1 MTRILIVEDEAGLRQ
16 GLEINLRHENY
27 ETVTAGDGE
36 EAIRLFH
43 SESPDLVLLDLMLP
57 KKSGFEVLDHIR
69 KISKVPVILLTAR
82 GQETDKV
89 RGLRSGADDYVT
101 KPFGLQE
108 LFARI
113 DAVMRRSEAIVA
125 QKSVCEDTLIK
136 LDPST
141 REASAKNQKLKL
153 SPKEFDLLMYLFK
166 NKERVVPRDELLSRV
181 WNYRV
186 DLNLNSRTVDTHVT
200 RLRRKL
206 QKAVGTDSAVIVAV
220 SMIREAEKA
229 GELRPGSTVIEAT
242 SGNTGIGL
250 AFVAAARGYRCVLI
264 MPDTMSVER
273 RKLLEALGAQLI
285 LTPGPKGIKEAQR
298 VADEILAKTPGG
310 WLSKQFDNPANL
322 KVHRETTAQEILRD
336 TGGKLDAVV
345 AGVGTGG
352 TITGIGQVFKK
363 EVPHVITVAVEPIE
377 SQVLKGGTHNPHKIQ
392 GIGAGMIPSIY
403 DAKVVDRITDVQFD

>member
-1 MTRILIVEDEAGLRQ
+1 MTKILIVEDEAGLRQ
-16 GLEINLRHENY
+16 GLEINLRMENY
-27 ETVTAGDGE
+27 ETVQAPDGE

-43 SESPDLVLLDLMLP
+43 AESPDLVLLDLMLP

-69 KISKVPVILLTAR
+69 KFSKVPVILLTAR

-89 RGLRSGADDYVT
+89 RGLRGGADDYVT

-113 DAVMRRSEAIVA
+113 DAVMRRSEPPSTDGIC
-125 QKSVCEDTLIK
+125 QDELIK

-206 QKAVGTDSAVIVAV
+206 QKAVGTDAAVIVAV
-220 SMIREAEKA
+220 AKI
-229 GELRPGSTVIEAT
+229 
-242 SGNTGIGL
+242 
-250 AFVAAARGYRCVLI
+250 GYRY
-264 MPDTMSVER
+264 
-273 RKLLEALGAQLI
+273 LG
-285 LTPGPKGIKEAQR
+285 E
-298 VADEILAKTPGG
+298 V
-310 WLSKQFDNPANL
+310 
-322 KVHRETTAQEILRD
+322 TA
-336 TGGKLDAVV
+336 
-345 AGVGTGG
+345 
-352 TITGIGQVFKK
+352 
-363 EVPHVITVAVEPIE
+363 
-377 SQVLKGGTHNPHKIQ
+377 
-392 GIGAGMIPSIY
+392 
-403 DAKVVDRITDVQFD
+403 

>member
-1 MTRILIVEDEAGLRQ
+1 MTKILIVEDEAGLRQ
-16 GLEINLRHENY
+16 GLEINLRMENY
-27 ETVTAGDGE
+27 ETVQAADGE
-36 EAIRLFH
+36 EAVRLFH
-43 SESPDLVLLDLMLP
+43 AESPDLILLDLMLP

-69 KISKVPVILLTAR
+69 KFSKVPVILLTAR

-89 RGLRSGADDYVT
+89 RGLRGGADDYVT

-125 QKSVCEDTLIK
+125 QKAVCEDDLIK

-206 QKAVGTDSAVIVAV
+206 QKAVGTDAAVIVAV
-220 SMIREAEKA
+220 AKI
-229 GELRPGSTVIEAT
+229 
-242 SGNTGIGL
+242 
-250 AFVAAARGYRCVLI
+250 GYRY
-264 MPDTMSVER
+264 
-273 RKLLEALGAQLI
+273 LG
-285 LTPGPKGIKEAQR
+285 
-298 VADEILAKTPGG
+298 
-310 WLSKQFDNPANL
+310 
-322 KVHRETTAQEILRD
+322 
-336 TGGKLDAVV
+336 
-345 AGVGTGG
+345 
-352 TITGIGQVFKK
+352 
-363 EVPHVITVAVEPIE
+363 E
-377 SQVLKGGTHNPHKIQ
+377 S
-392 GIGAGMIPSIY
+392 A
-403 DAKVVDRITDVQFD
+403 A

>member
-1 MTRILIVEDEAGLRQ
+1 MTKILIVEDEAGLRQ

-27 ETVTAGDGE
+27 ETATAADGE

-43 SESPDLVLLDLMLP
+43 GEQPDLVLLDLMLP

-69 KISKVPVILLTAR
+69 KVSKVPVILLTAR

-101 KPFGLQE
+101 KPFGVQE

-113 DAVMRRSEAIVA
+113 DAVMRRSDVA
-125 QKSVCEDTLIK
+125 ATSGKTVCEDQLIR

-141 REASAKNQKLKL
+141 REAHAANQRLKL

-206 QKAVGTDSAVIVAV
+206 QKAVGTDAAVIVAV
-220 SMIREAEKA
+220 AKI
-229 GELRPGSTVIEAT
+229 
-242 SGNTGIGL
+242 
-250 AFVAAARGYRCVLI
+250 GYRYLGEA
-264 MPDTMSVER
+264 SV
-273 RKLLEALGAQLI
+273 GAQ
-285 LTPGPKGIKEAQR
+285 
-298 VADEILAKTPGG
+298 
-310 WLSKQFDNPANL
+310 
-322 KVHRETTAQEILRD
+322 H
-336 TGGKLDAVV
+336 
-345 AGVGTGG
+345 
-352 TITGIGQVFKK
+352 
-363 EVPHVITVAVEPIE
+363 
-377 SQVLKGGTHNPHKIQ
+377 
-392 GIGAGMIPSIY
+392 
-403 DAKVVDRITDVQFD
+403 

>member
-1 MTRILIVEDEAGLRQ
+1 MTKIMIVEDEAGLRQ

-27 ETVTAGDGE
+27 ETATAGDGE

-43 SESPDLVLLDLMLP
+43 AEQPDLVLLDLMLP

-69 KISKVPVILLTAR
+69 KVSKIPVILLTAR

-101 KPFGLQE
+101 KPFGVQE

-113 DAVMRRSEAIVA
+113 DAVMRRSDVA
-125 QKSVCEDTLIK
+125 AAGAKSVVEDQLIR

-141 REASAKNQKLKL
+141 REAHAADQKLKL

-206 QKAVGTDSAVIVAV
+206 QKAVGTDAAVIVAV
-220 SMIREAEKA
+220 AKI
-229 GELRPGSTVIEAT
+229 
-242 SGNTGIGL
+242 
-250 AFVAAARGYRCVLI
+250 GYRYL
-264 MPDTMSVER
+264 
-273 RKLLEALGAQLI
+273 
-285 LTPGPKGIKEAQR
+285 
-298 VADEILAKTPGG
+298 
-310 WLSKQFDNPANL
+310 
-322 KVHRETTAQEILRD
+322 
-336 TGGKLDAVV
+336 
-345 AGVGTGG
+345 
-352 TITGIGQVFKK
+352 GQVTAA
-363 EVPHVITVAVEPIE
+363 H
-377 SQVLKGGTHNPHKIQ
+377 
-392 GIGAGMIPSIY
+392 
-403 DAKVVDRITDVQFD
+403 

>member
-1 MTRILIVEDEAGLRQ
+1 MTKILIVEDEAGLRQ
-16 GLEINLRHENY
+16 GLEINLHMENY
-27 ETVTAGDGE
+27 ETVQAADGE

-43 SESPDLVLLDLMLP
+43 AESPDLVLLDLMLP

-69 KISKVPVILLTAR
+69 KFSKVPVILLTAR

-89 RGLRSGADDYVT
+89 RGLRGGADDYVT

-125 QKSVCEDTLIK
+125 QKAVCEDTLIK

-206 QKAVGTDSAVIVAV
+206 QKAVGTDAAVIVAV
-220 SMIREAEKA
+220 AKIGYRYL
-229 GELRPGSTVIEAT
+229 GEAT
-242 SGNTGIGL
+242 
-250 AFVAAARGYRCVLI
+250 A
-264 MPDTMSVER
+264 
-273 RKLLEALGAQLI
+273 
-285 LTPGPKGIKEAQR
+285 
-298 VADEILAKTPGG
+298 
-310 WLSKQFDNPANL
+310 
-322 KVHRETTAQEILRD
+322 
-336 TGGKLDAVV
+336 
-345 AGVGTGG
+345 
-352 TITGIGQVFKK
+352 
-363 EVPHVITVAVEPIE
+363 
-377 SQVLKGGTHNPHKIQ
+377 
-392 GIGAGMIPSIY
+392 
-403 DAKVVDRITDVQFD
+403 

>member
-1 MTRILIVEDEAGLRQ
+1 MENVVMTKIMIVEDEAGLRQ

-27 ETVTAGDGE
+27 ETATAGDGE

-43 SESPDLVLLDLMLP
+43 AEQPDLVLLDLMLP

-69 KISKVPVILLTAR
+69 KVSKIPVILLTAR

-101 KPFGLQE
+101 KPFGVQE

-113 DAVMRRSEAIVA
+113 DAVMRRSDVA
-125 QKSVCEDTLIK
+125 AAGAKTVVEDGLIR

-141 REASAKNQKLKL
+141 REAHAADQKLKL

-206 QKAVGTDSAVIVAV
+206 QKAVGTDAAVIVAV
-220 SMIREAEKA
+220 AKI
-229 GELRPGSTVIEAT
+229 
-242 SGNTGIGL
+242 
-250 AFVAAARGYRCVLI
+250 GYRYL
-264 MPDTMSVER
+264 
-273 RKLLEALGAQLI
+273 
-285 LTPGPKGIKEAQR
+285 
-298 VADEILAKTPGG
+298 
-310 WLSKQFDNPANL
+310 
-322 KVHRETTAQEILRD
+322 
-336 TGGKLDAVV
+336 
-345 AGVGTGG
+345 
-352 TITGIGQVFKK
+352 GQV
-363 EVPHVITVAVEPIE
+363 PA
-377 SQVLKGGTHNPHKIQ
+377 TH
-392 GIGAGMIPSIY
+392 
-403 DAKVVDRITDVQFD
+403 